1 MNLEEFREMDLDRR
15 CDAIWEW
22 GFYVS
27 RQKTNTI
34 NAVLYSINGF
44 FAEMILRLED
54 NAIIDVVAIETITKT
69 EDIGYFIKKDNP
81 FAKYL

>member
-1 MNLEEFREMDLDRR
+1 MKLEEFRAMDLDRR

-54 NAIIDVVAIETITKT
+54 NAIIDVVAIETVTKT

>member
-1 MNLEEFREMDLDRR
+1 MNLEEFNEMDLDRK

-34 NAVLYSINGF
+34 NAVLYSMNGF
-44 FAEMILRLED
+44 FAEMIMRLED

-69 EDIGYFIKKDNP
+69 EEIGYFIKKDNP

>member
-1 MNLEEFREMDLDRR
+1 MNLREFNEMDLDRK

-44 FAEMILRLED
+44 FAEMIMRLED
-54 NAIIDVVAIETITKT
+54 NTIIDVVAIETITKT
-69 EDIGYFIKKDNP
+69 EEIGYFIKKDNP